1 MESSE
6 FSTSQSRYDS
16 IAPMDISGG
25 SCDSFCVKI
34 FGKLHFLKR
43 LKQEHVGDVR
53 YQEAFRK
60 EFETGYR
67 LEHPH
72 LVRYVFFDGTDML
85 MEYVDGETLS
95 QRLVSQPD
103 YFENKKNCERFV
115 AQLLDVVGYLHAH
128 QVVHLDLKPDNIMFT
143 RIGNDVKLVDLG
155 CCYTDTFAD
164 TTGRTNSYAAPE
176 QLSGGQVDARTDIY
190 AIGKILT
197 SLPLDHNHIYN
208 KVASRC
214 MASNPDERYQ
224 TVGDLQR
231 ALKSHRPAFFSVAA
245 SVSIILAVCFVFLSK
260 SCATDVTIQK
270 TDKQQPVVVE
280 DPVDTPMIAPA
291 ASLEIKENSPVPKK
305 EEDKSEQMRKEMTK
319 LIDKA
324 YSATIASF
332 CDSVFPS
339 RTVGN
344 KWAEVSTDFHQ
355 RVIKIGDKLTK
366 KYPGI
371 PEPEIRQEIESR
383 FQGLVGYVFGRMQE
397 NGEQQEE
404 EPFH

>member
-6 FSTSQSRYDS
+6 FSASQSRYDS
-16 IAPMDISGG
+16 IAPLGVSGV
-25 SCDSFCVKI
+25 SCDTFCVKLY
-34 FGKLHFLKR
+34 GKLHFLKR
-43 LKQEHVGDVR
+43 LKSQHVGDVR

-60 EFETGYR
+60 EFEAGYR

-72 LVRYVFFDGTDML
+72 LVRYVSLEGNDML
-85 MEYVDGETLS
+85 LEYVDGETLT
-95 QRLVSQPD
+95 QRLASQPD
-103 YFENKKNCERFV
+103 YFKNKKNTAKFI

-128 QVVHLDLKPDNIMFT
+128 QVVHLDLKPDNIMLT
-143 RIGNDVKLVDLG
+143 RIDNDVKLIDLG

-164 TTGRTNSYAAPE
+164 TMGRTNGYAAPE
-176 QLSGGQVDARTDIY
+176 QLTGGQVDARADIY
-190 AIGKILT
+190 AIGKILST
-197 SLPLDHNHIYN
+197 LPLDHNHIYN
-208 KVASRC
+208 KVASKC
-214 MASNPDERYQ
+214 MMSNPDERYQ
-224 TVGDLQR
+224 TVGDMQR
-231 ALKSHRPAFFSVAA
+231 ALRSRRPAFFSVAA
-245 SVSIILAVCFVFLSK
+245 SVSIILAVGFVFLSK

-280 DPVDTPMIAPA
+280 APVDNPMIAPA
-291 ASLEIKENSPVPKK
+291 ASPEIKENSPAPKK
-305 EEDKSEQMRKEMTK
+305 EEDKSERMRKEMTK

-339 RTVGN
+339 RTVGY

-371 PEPEIRQEIESR
+371 PEPEIRQEIENR

-397 NGEQQEE
+397 NGE
-404 EPFH
+404 